1 MPGVFLSHSSKD
13 KAFVLRLAADL
24 AIRRIPVWL
33 DSWEMSLGDS
43 LYQSIFNGI
52 DQSAFLIPIISE
64 DALNSGWVA
73 RELRAALR
81 KERASGQKFILPIRI
96 SAVALPR
103 SLAGRIFADFSDSYF
118 EGLEKLLAELK
129 NRGADRPDIPPE
141 KRVIPL
147 QFAQYI
153 FVKTDL
159 IATIL
164 EFLPGG
170 YVVRPQQLV
179 VYPCDTYNK
188 LRGALIRRVEHIKED
203 PDYSPQL
210 ESLLEFDYRKL
221 LQLEDALKFGIV
233 EILDRGRQTG
243 LSSGYLLRACD
254 YYARFVRSR
263 IFALLWGSQ
272 TPRSMLVEHRDIAW
286 HVEPLGTD
294 GIKQLYGI
302 EELEFLAAGDP
313 ILEDG
318 FPSGLA
324 NSWSI
329 VIDAAGSESRA
340 IRKYQYP
347 TLANV
352 YSALSPDTLTAYF
365 IPQTVFRKHVLGQ
378 NIPWWERERFYFGVE

>member
-24 AIRRIPVWL
+24 AMRRIPVWL

-43 LYQSIFNGI
+43 LYHSIFNGI
-52 DQSAFLIPIISE
+52 DQSGFLIAIISQ
-64 DALNSGWVA
+64 DALESGWVA

-96 SAVALPR
+96 SPVALPR
-103 SLAGRIFADFSDSYF
+103 SLAGRIFADFSGSYF
-118 EGLEKLLAELK
+118 EGLEKLLTELK

-141 KRVIPL
+141 KRVLPL
-147 QFAQYI
+147 QFAHYI
-153 FVKTDL
+153 FLKIDPVD
-159 IATIL
+159 AIL
-164 EFLPGG
+164 GFLPPG
-170 YVVRPQQLV
+170 YVVGPQQLI
-179 VYPCDTYNK
+179 VYPCDIYNQ
-188 LRGALIRRVEHIKED
+188 LRSALIRRVEHIKED
-203 PDYSPQL
+203 PDYSPEL
-210 ESLLEFDYRKL
+210 ENLLEFDYRKL
-221 LQLEDALKFGIV
+221 LQLEDALKSGIV
-233 EILDRGRQTG
+233 EILDRGKQTR

-272 TPRSMLVEHRDIAW
+272 TPRSMLVEGRDKGW
-286 HVEPLGTD
+286 HIEPLGTD
-294 GIKQLYGI
+294 GLKQLYGI
-302 EELEFLAAGDP
+302 EELEFLSAGDP
-313 ILEDG
+313 IVVDG

-329 VIDAAGSESRA
+329 VIDAASAESRM

-352 YSALSPDTLTAYF
+352 YSALSPDTLSTYF
-365 IPQTVFRKHVLGQ
+365 IPQTVYRKHVLGQ
-378 NIPWWERERFYFGVE
+378 NFPWWETERFYFGVE